1 MKNEARTPYVLGHG
15 SDEHRRLMLQS
26 RFVGDLTETVFMRAG
41 LAPGMSVLDIG
52 CGAGDVSFLAAAF
65 VGPTGKVLGID
76 QSPDSV
82 ALASERAKSA
92 GLTNVRFE
100 VGVLENLQQAG
111 PFDVLVD
118 YGTLDDLSASDRDRY
133 VRNVVPLARPG
144 ARFLLWCFQWPPRRL
159 DRWLGFMPVAP
170 GEVARRFGNEFTIEQ
185 LGGTER
191 PAMRRFIP
199 GYAAYLMTRHAHKED
214 QDS

>member
-1 MKNEARTPYVLGHG
+1 MPPRAFYNTAYRVARMPWETGPRQELVALVRAGGLRPGRALDLGCGTGANSVFLGQHGFDVTGVDFAPAALAKAARAAEAAGVQVDLVE
-15 SDEHRRLMLQS
+15 D
-26 RFVGDLTETVFMRAG
+26 DLTG
-41 LAPGMSVLDIG
+41 LRR
-52 CGAGDVSFLAAAF
+52 VS
-65 VGPTGKVLGID
+65 
-76 QSPDSV
+76 
-82 ALASERAKSA
+82 
-92 GLTNVRFE
+92 
-100 VGVLENLQQAG
+100 G

>member
-1 MKNEARTPYVLGHG
+1 MPPRAFYNTAYRVARMPWETGPRQELVALVRAGGLRPGRALDLGCGTGANSVFLGQHGFDVTGVDFAPAALAKAARAAEAAGVQVDLVE
-15 SDEHRRLMLQS
+15 D
-26 RFVGDLTETVFMRAG
+26 DLTG
-41 LAPGMSVLDIG
+41 LRR
-52 CGAGDVSFLAAAF
+52 VS
-65 VGPTGKVLGID
+65 
-76 QSPDSV
+76 
-82 ALASERAKSA
+82 
-92 GLTNVRFE
+92 
-100 VGVLENLQQAG
+100 G

-159 DRWLGFMPVAP
+159 DRWLGFMPMAP

-199 GYAAYLMTRHAHKED
+199 GYAAYLMTRHAHTED

>member
-1 MKNEARTPYVLGHG
+1 MPPRAFYNTAYRVARMPWETGPRQELVALVRAGGLRPGRALDLGCGTGANSVFLGQHGFDVTGVDFAPAALAKAARAAEAAGVKIDLVE
-15 SDEHRRLMLQS
+15 D
-26 RFVGDLTETVFMRAG
+26 DLTALRR
-41 LAPGMSVLDIG
+41 
-52 CGAGDVSFLAAAF
+52 VS
-65 VGPTGKVLGID
+65 
-76 QSPDSV
+76 
-82 ALASERAKSA
+82 
-92 GLTNVRFE
+92 
-100 VGVLENLQQAG
+100 G

-159 DRWLGFMPVAP
+159 DRWLGFMPMAP

>member
-1 MKNEARTPYVLGHG
+1 MPPRAFYNTAYRVARMPWETGPRQELVALVRAGGLRPGRALDLGCGTGANSVFLGQHGFDVTGVDFAPAALAKAARAAEAAGVKIDLVE
-15 SDEHRRLMLQS
+15 D
-26 RFVGDLTETVFMRAG
+26 DLTALRR
-41 LAPGMSVLDIG
+41 
-52 CGAGDVSFLAAAF
+52 VS
-65 VGPTGKVLGID
+65 
-76 QSPDSV
+76 
-82 ALASERAKSA
+82 
-92 GLTNVRFE
+92 
-100 VGVLENLQQAG
+100 G

-144 ARFLLWCFQWPPRRL
+144 TRFLLWCFQWPPRRL
-159 DRWLGFMPVAP
+159 DRWLGFMPMAP

>member
-1 MKNEARTPYVLGHG
+1 MPARAFYNTAYRVARMPWETGPRQELVALVRAGGLRPGRALDLGCGTGANSVFLGQHGFDVTGVDFAPAALAKAARAAEAAGVKIDLVE
-15 SDEHRRLMLQS
+15 D
-26 RFVGDLTETVFMRAG
+26 DLTALRR
-41 LAPGMSVLDIG
+41 
-52 CGAGDVSFLAAAF
+52 VS
-65 VGPTGKVLGID
+65 
-76 QSPDSV
+76 
-82 ALASERAKSA
+82 
-92 GLTNVRFE
+92 
-100 VGVLENLQQAG
+100 G

>member
-1 MKNEARTPYVLGHG
+1 MPPRAFYNTAYRVARMPWETGPRQELVALVRAGGLRPGRALDLGCGTGANSVFLGQHGFDVTGVDFAPAALAKAARAAEAAGVKIDLVE
-15 SDEHRRLMLQS
+15 D
-26 RFVGDLTETVFMRAG
+26 DLTALRR
-41 LAPGMSVLDIG
+41 
-52 CGAGDVSFLAAAF
+52 VS
-65 VGPTGKVLGID
+65 
-76 QSPDSV
+76 
-82 ALASERAKSA
+82 
-92 GLTNVRFE
+92 
-100 VGVLENLQQAG
+100 G

>member
-1 MKNEARTPYVLGHG
+1 LDLGCGTGANSVFLGQHGFDVTGVDFAPAALAKAARAAEAAGVKIDLVE
-15 SDEHRRLMLQS
+15 D
-26 RFVGDLTETVFMRAG
+26 DLTALRR
-41 LAPGMSVLDIG
+41 
-52 CGAGDVSFLAAAF
+52 VS
-65 VGPTGKVLGID
+65 
-76 QSPDSV
+76 
-82 ALASERAKSA
+82 
-92 GLTNVRFE
+92 
-100 VGVLENLQQAG
+100 G

-159 DRWLGFMPVAP
+159 DRWLGFMPMAP

-199 GYAAYLMTRHAHKED
+199 GYAAYLMTRHVHKED